1 MDFFPDLIQN
11 VDLFTVGVTVA
22 IIGILGFIILFNN
35 PRSSTNLSFL
45 LFSLATIF
53 YGIINFA
60 SAHAETPFSAL
71 ILLRL
76 TIFSAV
82 LHAFSFFHLFYVFP
96 EDTPKFSR
104 VYRFLVLPAAILTS
118 ILNLTPLAF
127 VRLDFFSPGEASRA
141 VLGPAIPIFGIVVA
155 ILVIAGIVLLIKKT
169 IRARDSQK
177 IQLKLIL
184 AGTLITFSLILIF
197 NLILPV
203 VFEIVRFISLAPV
216 FFLPFLLFTGY
227 AIYRHQFLD
236 IKIIAT
242 ETLSLV
248 VLIITILQVLVSKN
262 IPEIIFRVGIFLA
275 LLIFSILLIRSV
287 RKEVEQREKL
297 QVLSQ
302 ELAKANDEL
311 KKLDQLKSEFIS
323 VASHQLRTPLTII
336 KGYVSLILEGTIKP
350 GEQAEKDSLQK
361 VATVTEQL
369 IKLVSDLLNLSRIEA
384 GKIKYDFTKNDFTK
398 VIEEVISEIK
408 PNAAKKGLE
417 LIFQNDA
424 VNLLPSIFDADKFRE
439 IVINFTD
446 NAIKYSTKGKIIVK
460 LEKINGDQPAKI
472 RFSVRDQGI
481 GIKPE
486 DLKKLFAKFMRAE
499 EASRLDPNGMGLGL
513 YFVKRVAEDHG
524 GRVGVESAGLG
535 EGSTFFVELPIREK

>member
-1 MDFFPDLIQN
+1 M
-11 VDLFTVGVTVA
+11 A